1 MPRKIFLLL
10 LVASFLCFLSSV
22 GLAQEKLKF
31 ASSPKSSPLYTLPVL
46 AAAEK
51 GYWKGEGLD
60 VEWIP
65 FEAGSAMHQGVA
77 ARAVDMG
84 LSGLAASF
92 LAISAGVPELMV
104 ADMQAT
110 ENFFMYVRSD
120 SLIREPKELKG
131 ATIGVTRF
139 GSSSHAYALAV
150 VRGSGLEKEVKFLA
164 VGGVPQTM
172 AALKARVID
181 LLTFTP
187 FEMAELKL
195 KGEVREI
202 AAVRDYLPKEW
213 ADIIIYA
220 RKDFIKSNP
229 DAVGKTVRAVL
240 QGSSFVLKN
249 RDWALEK
256 MKSFTY
262 YSEDA
267 AKLVYAELKYGAD
280 GRINVKGLENAR
292 TFFID
297 YGVIR
302 KEKAPPVD
310 AMFTTEFLR

>member
-1 MPRKIFLLL
+1 MPRKILLLL
-10 LVASFLCFLSSV
+10 LVELFLFQASA
-22 GLAQEKLKF
+22 GLALEKLKF
-31 ASSPKSSPLYTLPVL
+31 TSAPRTSPLYSLPVL
-46 AAAEK
+46 AATEK

-60 VEWIP
+60 VEWVP
-65 FEAGSAMHQGVA
+65 FDSGAVMHQAVA

-84 LSGLAASF
+84 LSGFASSF
-92 LAISAGVPELMV
+92 VAIAAGVPELIV

-120 SLIREPKELKG
+120 SPIREPKELKG

-139 GSSSHAYALAV
+139 GSASHAYPLAV
-150 VRGSGLEKEVKFLA
+150 VSALGLEKEVKFVA
-164 VGGVPQTM
+164 AGGVPQTM

-202 AAVRDYLPKEW
+202 AAVRDYLPREW
-213 ADIIIYA
+213 MDLIIYA
-220 RKDFIKSNP
+220 RKDVAKDKP
-229 DAVGKTVRAVL
+229 EAVRKTIRAVL
-240 QGSSFVLKN
+240 QAASFVLKN

-302 KEKAPPVD
+302 KEKTPSVD